1 MWGYF
6 LYFYFS
12 NISLLASSSSVL
24 CIWTFRVHFP
34 CGLPFAKFCDYVTSG
49 NVIITLPNFFSSW
62 SRIHIPICLFFFSSQ
77 DDRCDSLQTSDRKG
91 STSESQVWSYFCFS
105 RLLRLQENTSVVYI
119 CSYLVSPTVRSFC
132 NLLAIFFETF
142 RWNNHPSW
150 LTNNFTGAI
159 FLLWTN
165 SNFFFLKSY
174 MQNWKSTS
182 LHVISATPT
191 I

>member
-1 MWGYF
+1 MVENSY
-6 LYFYFS
+6 S
-12 NISLLASSSSVL
+12 
-24 CIWTFRVHFP
+24 H
-34 CGLPFAKFCDYVTSG
+34 
-49 NVIITLPNFFSSW
+49 
-62 SRIHIPICLFFFSSQ
+62 LFIFFSSQ

-165 SNFFFLKSY
+165 SNFFFFKKLHAKLKIY
-174 MQNWKSTS
+174 KLTCDQRHANNLVGWFIYKTKSHECRKTNCLS
-182 LHVISATPT
+182 HSCLTGNICNILIRKYYLIIQITYL
-191 I
+191 II